1 MKDHL
6 TKKTGSILNKMED
19 LINVDRVYRE
29 SEGVAGITRTHLSVA
44 RETFVNHLPPVIELN
59 YFSRAPDISR
69 GLNTGKSSKNFQL
82 LNNLECFHIL
92 VDSFC
97 K

>member
-6 TKKTGSILNKMED
+6 TKRTGSILYKMED

-29 SEGVAGITRTHLSVA
+29 SEGVAGISKTHLSGA
-44 RETFVNHLPPVIELN
+44 RETFVNHLPSAIELN
-59 YFSRAPDISR
+59 YFSRAPDVSR
-69 GLNTGKSSKNFQL
+69 DLNTGKSSKNFQL

>member
-6 TKKTGSILNKMED
+6 TKRTGSILNKMED

-29 SEGVAGITRTHLSVA
+29 SEGVAGISKTHLSGA
-44 RETFVNHLPPVIELN
+44 RETFVNHLPSAIELN
-59 YFSRAPDISR
+59 YFSRAPDVSR

>member
-29 SEGVAGITRTHLSVA
+29 SEGVAWISRTHLSVA
-44 RETFVNHLPPVIELN
+44 RETFVNHLPPAIELN
-59 YFSRAPDISR
+59 YFSRAPDVSR
-69 GLNTGKSSKNFQL
+69 VLNTGKSSKNFQL
-82 LNNLECFHIL
+82 LNNLECFQIL

>member
-1 MKDHL
+1 M
-6 TKKTGSILNKMED
+6 
-19 LINVDRVYRE
+19 DRVYRE
-29 SEGVAGITRTHLSVA
+29 SEGVAGISRTHLPGA
-44 RETFVNHLPPVIELN
+44 RETFVNHLPPAIELN
-59 YFSRAPDISR
+59 YFSRAPDVSR
-69 GLNTGKSSKNFQL
+69 GLNIPVNRRNFQL